1 MLKKVFAVLAALA
14 LILSLAACGASGG
27 QPAAPAPSSADAP
40 TAPSDTEAPAQ
51 PVPDGA
57 VTLKFGHVLA
67 PGTPQH
73 QGIAKFEELVEERT
87 NGAVQIEIYPSSQ
100 LGDERELIEGMQMGT
115 VDGYL
120 GSTATM
126 TAWIPDF
133 MVFDIPFLFD
143 GYEHE
148 YKVMDGQLG
157 NKLKEECLPLG
168 IHILTLSDAGFSN
181 IINNGHPIEKPEDA
195 KGMNIRVMESPGLI
209 AYMNALGANPV
220 PMAMSEVF
228 TALQNGT
235 LDGGTWPVVVAYFNK
250 FYTTTDYMTLVDPL
264 PTSIMTAM
272 SESAWNSV
280 PEEYRDI
287 LTQASVEA
295 TAYQRQ
301 VLAES
306 IDSLTAVMEEEGV
319 TIIRPDRNVWKDA
332 LQQKCLD
339 AMVPKYVPQEL
350 IDLVNADKV

>member
-1 MLKKVFAVLAALA
+1 
-14 LILSLAACGASGG
+14 
-27 QPAAPAPSSADAP
+27 
-40 TAPSDTEAPAQ
+40 
-51 PVPDGA
+51 
-57 VTLKFGHVLA
+57 
-67 PGTPQH
+67 
-73 QGIAKFEELVEERT
+73 
-87 NGAVQIEIYPSSQ
+87 
-100 LGDERELIEGMQMGT
+100 MGT

-157 NKLKEECLPLG
+157 DKLKEECLPLG
-168 IHILTLSDAGFSN
+168 VRVLTISDAGFSN

-250 FYTTTDYMTLVDPL
+250 FYTATDYMTLIDPI

-280 PEEYRDI
+280 PEEYHDI
-287 LTQASVEA
+287 LTQASIEA

-319 TIIRPDRNVWKDA
+319 TIIRPDRDVWRDA

-350 IDLVNADKV
+350 IDMVNADK